1 MSDFDFDRII
11 TKGNGTNNNPEK
23 NEIEKKQ
30 NYISKICETLQI
42 SSAQYDI
49 EKTMEVIR
57 QYVDDS
63 NKFKSERVL
72 YSEISNY
79 IYALEEE
86 DRGNFVTNIEKLLEA
101 SINSNKEISDKCVNV
116 IVKIYDHVQLAIYQ
130 IENIDNRLAERVL
143 STKNTIHGEIKGIE
157 KEYITILGIFAS
169 IVLAFV
175 GGITFST
182 SIMQHISEV
191 SIYRLLIV
199 LDVLGAILMN
209 LLVYLFNFVL
219 YINNAKKRIKP
230 FTFNAIFCMCAIVIF
245 LSWLM
250 EIDKLRTI

>member
-1 MSDFDFDRII
+1 MNRYGSIFMSDFDFDRII

-169 IVLAFV
+169 IVLAFA
-175 GGITFST
+175 
-182 SIMQHISEV
+182 
-191 SIYRLLIV
+191 LL
-199 LDVLGAILMN
+199 
-209 LLVYLFNFVL
+209 
-219 YINNAKKRIKP
+219 
-230 FTFNAIFCMCAIVIF
+230 
-245 LSWLM
+245 
-250 EIDKLRTI
+250 